1 MTRLQTTTA
10 LFLLAVSSTLGHT
23 MFRHSDT
30 KGNDFT
36 VSQLTSGNFTIN
48 SVNML
53 NSGNA
58 TAWSADSNARI
69 TISGH
74 TKKLILAGT
83 FKYQLYESGVTS
95 FIASG
100 NSPYFMCDNKGC
112 DTSSPIALQWINPRS
127 RPLQNNFK
135 LTMSIALPPKSS
147 SSSEFKLVLWGEDQD
162 HFPYDFTTTV
172 NFKYGGEVAA
182 VVAAVADK
190 DNESSI
196 TSEPKS
202 CKKEL
207 KKLCGKCGINK
218 KCWLSCAKSNEADL
232 IAHGCTKP
240 SVVANDEEADVPL
253 GSPLVLQEAKGA
265 SVVGAPEIHRSWPH
279 KLKCNVCKKAVGWAV
294 GKGEKYG
301 CGLVSKVAASAMCE
315 LIGLGPEDPAAD
327 ICVAVVVTGCN
338 PLLDLI
344 ERRLHGDQR
353 ICQLLPGHWC

>member
-1 MTRLQTTTA
+1 MTTA
-10 LFLLAVSSTLGHT
+10 LCLLAVSSTLGHT

-36 VSQLTSGNFTIN
+36 VSQLTSGNFTVD
-48 SVNML
+48 SVNMIDG
-53 NSGNA
+53 GNA
-58 TAWSADSNARI
+58 TAWAAGHNVI
-69 TISGH
+69 VTISGR
-74 TKKLILAGT
+74 TLKKILAGT

-112 DTSSPIALQWINPRS
+112 DTAAPIALELNDLDPRDRQS
-127 RPLQNNFK
+127 SFT
-135 LTMSIALPPKSS
+135 LTMSIALPPKIS

-162 HFPYDFTTTV
+162 HYPYDFTTTV
-172 NFKYGGEVAA
+172 NFKYGVEAA
-182 VVAAVADK
+182 VVTAVAAE

-207 KKLCGKCGINK
+207 KKICGKCGINK

-232 IAHGCTKP
+232 LAHGCTKP
-240 SVVANDEEADVPL
+240 SVVANDEEADVPV

-279 KLKCNVCKKAVGWAV
+279 KLKCDICKKAVGWAV

-301 CGLVSKVAASAMCE
+301 CGLVSKLAAGAMCE

-338 PLLDLI
+338 PLLKLI
-344 ERRLHGDQR
+344 ERRLHGNQR
-353 ICQLLPGHWC
+353 ICQVLPGHWC